1 VSAHELWHV
10 LVLAATL
17 FGGAAALILMVTSL
31 VFDSPPEG
39 LVKARPLVLGLILLA
54 AGVFLAEWLVVH

>member
-1 VSAHELWHV
+1 MSTHELWHV

-17 FGGAAALILMVTSL
+17 FGGAAALILMVASL

-39 LVKARPLVLGLILLA
+39 LVKARPVVLGLILLA

>member
-1 VSAHELWHV
+1 MSTHELWHV

>member
-1 VSAHELWHV
+1 MSAHELWHV